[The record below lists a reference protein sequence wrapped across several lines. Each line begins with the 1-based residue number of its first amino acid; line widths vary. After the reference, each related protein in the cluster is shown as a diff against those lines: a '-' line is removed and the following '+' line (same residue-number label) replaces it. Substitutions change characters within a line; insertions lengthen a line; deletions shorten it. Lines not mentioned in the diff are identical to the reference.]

1 MSTGVEALR
10 SVARREHVHYDV
22 EPELN
27 VLRDGTR
34 TRSGLLVWLWGI
46 HAKGAGALPACAK
59 SRKLAA
65 QLTAI
70 AAYALAGEISSCAEL
85 QPVRWALYAS
95 RVVPDA
101 DEIAVVVRIA
111 QRTPAPRSD
120 GVLTEEHCLRRVR
133 SRLRELGIPEL

>member
-1 MSTGVEALR
+1 MSADLEALR

-22 EPELN
+22 EPELD

-34 TRSGLLVWLWGI
+34 MRSGLLVWLWGI
-46 HAKGAGALPACAK
+46 HAKGARALPACPK

-120 GVLTEEHCLRRVR
+120 GVVTEERCLLRVR

>member
-1 MSTGVEALR
+1 MSADLEALR

-22 EPELN
+22 EPELD

-46 HAKGAGALPACAK
+46 HAKGARALPACPK

-70 AAYALAGEISSCAEL
+70 AAYALGGELSSCAEL

-101 DEIAVVVRIA
+101 DEIALVVRIA
-111 QRTPAPRSD
+111 QRAPAPTSD
-120 GVLTEEHCLRRVR
+120 GVLSEERCLSRVR

>member
-1 MSTGVEALR
+1 MSTDVEALR
-10 SVARREHVHYDV
+10 SVARRVHGHYDV
-22 EPELN
+22 EPELD

-34 TRSGLLVWLWGI
+34 MRSGLLVWLWGI
-46 HAKGAGALPACAK
+46 HAKGAGALPACTK

-111 QRTPAPRSD
+111 RRTPAPRSD
-120 GVLTEEHCLRRVR
+120 GVVTEDRCLLHVR